1 MSIEV
6 RPDVD
11 IEDDIHRLI
20 GTFAPLK
27 ASRSYFYFKS
37 ENGKITL
44 HGNVRSPQAKRVLL
58 DNVPRVAGVVSHE
71 ASDLFDDEE
80 VKFRVAQLMPPGV
93 FANVHYGAVTL
104 TGTLP
109 EGAKAEAIAKEIG
122 NIPGVRRVALDLSH

>member
-1 MSIEV
+1 MTTEV

-27 ASRSYFYFKS
+27 ASRSYFDFRS
-37 ENGKITL
+37 EGGKITL

-58 DNVPRVAGVVSHE
+58 DNVPRVAGVADHD

-80 VKFRVAQLMPPGV
+80 VKFSVAQLLPPGV
-93 FANVHYGAVTL
+93 YANVHYGAVTL

-109 EGAKAEAIAKEIG
+109 EGANADAIAKEIG
-122 NIPGVRRVALDLSH
+122 NLPGVRRVALDLSP